1 MAYDLS
7 TVEKRVQFGTY
18 WEDYLLTKLNDKNLN
33 FKKSVNNYCF
43 FDFIRKDTSV
53 PIIIEMKSI
62 INTTNEDIFLVSV
75 SKIESYRKLL
85 IKQPKTRFIFVY
97 NQVVSID
104 DFQMYY
110 YEIDMT
116 LINDY
121 AFFITTIQSN
131 QTKYHEVP
139 KRLFGVFKDDFSF
152 LK

>member
-7 TVEKRVQFGTY
+7 SVEKRIEFGTY
-18 WEDYLLTKLNDKNLN
+18 WENYLLSKLNDNNLN
-33 FKKSVNNYCF
+33 FKKAVNKYSF
-43 FDFIRKDTSV
+43 FDFVRKDTSV
-53 PIIIEMKSI
+53 PVIIEMKSI

-75 SKIESYRKLL
+75 SKIDSYRKLL

-110 YEIDMT
+110 YEIDMK
-116 LINDY
+116 LIDDY
-121 AFFITTIQSN
+121 EFYITTIQSN
-131 QTKYHEVP
+131 QSKYHEVP
-139 KRLFGVFKDDFSF
+139 KRLFKPFKDDFSF

>member
-7 TVEKRVQFGTY
+7 SVEKRIEFGTY
-18 WEDYLLTKLNDKNLN
+18 WEDYLLSNLNIQNLN
-33 FKKSVNNYCF
+33 FKKAVNKYSF

-53 PIIIEMKSI
+53 PVIIEMKSI

-85 IKQPKTRFIFVY
+85 IKQAKTRFIFVY

-110 YEIDMT
+110 YEIDMK
-116 LINDY
+116 LIDDY
-121 AFFITTIQSN
+121 EFYITTIQSN
-131 QTKYHEVP
+131 QSKYHEVP
-139 KRLFGVFKDDFSF
+139 KRLFKPFKDDFIF

>member
-7 TVEKRVQFGTY
+7 SVEKRIEFGTF
-18 WEDYLLTKLNDKNLN
+18 WEDYLLSNLNIQNLN
-33 FKKSVNNYCF
+33 FKKSVNKYSF
-43 FDFIRKDTSV
+43 FDFVRKDTSV
-53 PIIIEMKSI
+53 PVIIEMKSI

-110 YEIDMT
+110 YEIDMK
-116 LINDY
+116 LIDDY
-121 AFFITTIQSN
+121 EFYITTIQSN
-131 QTKYHEVP
+131 QSKYHEVP
-139 KRLFGVFKDDFSF
+139 KRLFKPFKDDFIF